1 MLEIALDL
9 FMRNRAKQTTL
20 VKVFKHFSWELFF
33 CKRMNFVWLCRS
45 LNGIGKR
52 TLPTTISSFQIVF
65 QQNCTCQILPDIRW
79 TFIKFT
85 KIQIC
90 GLKKYIEVG
99 KGSSFL
105 HSISPS
111 MHGWNVKENGFY
123 YYLLFSSSYLFLKAY
138 KSTFSV
144 TSQWQENSGKW
155 RNEPYPHP

>member
-1 MLEIALDL
+1 
-9 FMRNRAKQTTL
+9 MRNRAKQTTL

-99 KGSSFL
+99 KGSPFL

-123 YYLLFSSSYLFLKAY
+123 YYLLFSSSYLFLKAN

-144 TSQWQENSGKW
+144 TSRRKIPGNGEMNLTPIHKQLVSDN
-155 RNEPYPHP
+155 

>member
-1 MLEIALDL
+1 MLWFVGFFEPILKRQLFFPQLNVLEIALDL

-65 QQNCTCQILPDIRW
+65 QQNCTCQILPDICW

-123 YYLLFSSSYLFLKAY
+123 YYLLFSSSYLF
-138 KSTFSV
+138 
-144 TSQWQENSGKW
+144 
-155 RNEPYPHP
+155 